1 MANWQTNILEVY
13 GEEPEIVRFRGAITK
28 RSGDR
33 IEYGLNALV
42 PPGPEGPRVA
52 WGANSGGFD
61 FEIPQPNNRPL
72 EIIFESISV
81 PPHELIRRISMLYPL
96 LVFSL
101 RFIDECRCFVG
112 WVVFADGEWYGSRMN
127 QDVFRAGDRRFDR
140 EAWKAEQQ
148 DPEAEQQDPEAALID
163 GYEAI
168 DWADRFFE
176 ALNVVPREIATDPEL
191 AEDVADHAAM
201 ADRVEDLAPEYED
214 AQTPLGDR
222 RRALEEFCENAS
234 LLEARAE
241 CRLAVERALKALAA
255 TPREALL

>member
-1 MANWQTNILEVY
+1 MANWTTNILEIY
-13 GEEPEIVRFRGAITK
+13 GEKAEIGRFRGAITK

-33 IEYGLNALV
+33 IEHDLNRLV
-42 PPGPEGPRVA
+42 PVGPEGPLAARGSTS
-52 WGANSGGFD
+52 GAFGV
-61 FEIPQPNNRPL
+61 EIPEPDKRPL
-72 EIIFESISV
+72 EVVFDSVTV

-112 WVVFADGEWYGSRMN
+112 WVVFADGERYGGRMN

-140 EAWKAEQQ
+140 EAW
-148 DPEAEQQDPEAALID
+148 EAEQQDPEAALID

-168 DWADRFFE
+168 DWAGRFFE
-176 ALNVVPREIATDPEL
+176 ALNIVPRELAADPEL
-191 AEDVADHAAM
+191 AEEVADHAAM
-201 ADRVEDLAPEYED
+201 ADEVEDLAPEYED
-214 AQTPLGDR
+214 AQTPLGIR
-222 RRALEEFCENAS
+222 RRALEEFCANAS

-241 CRLAVERALKALAA
+241 CRMAVERALEALAA